1 MPQWGRLFPAAFPM
15 PSLDIGRIEEARAL
29 CQSSEIIDLH
39 IDTLIPVRIW
49 GFDPLAGRR
58 RWPFGR
64 FFFGHLDL
72 PRSQRGGLSGAMW
85 SITTNPYR
93 GAKGRWRAFQ
103 RTLTRFRALADA
115 SEGQLCLVRNL
126 SEYRAARARGSHAAL
141 LSIQG
146 GNGLEAA
153 PGEAAGVPDDL
164 LTRVTLIHMTHSVYG
179 GTSAPFNPFR
189 RQRGLTDRGRAL
201 VEQLNHQRVF
211 VDLAHIHPRAFW
223 DAVEV
228 HDATQPLI
236 VTHTGV
242 CGVNPHWRNIDD
254 DQLRAVADTGG
265 VIGIIFHP
273 PYLRPRGGSR
283 GVALI
288 VDHIAHV
295 VETVGEDFAAVGS
308 DYDGA
313 ISPPTGLRGSDCYP
327 NLVAE
332 MLSRGWSDARI
343 QKILGENFLR
353 SFGELRPGKTQR

>member
-1 MPQWGRLFPAAFPM
+1 MDEAQ
-15 PSLDIGRIEEARAL
+15 SLCRA
-29 CQSSEIIDLH
+29 SEILDLH

-49 GFDPLAGRR
+49 GFDPLEGRR
-58 RWPFGR
+58 RWPLGR

-72 PRSQRGGLSGAMW
+72 PRAQRGGLSGAMW

-93 GAKGRWRAFQ
+93 SARGRWRAFE
-103 RTLTRFRALADA
+103 RTLERFRNLANSSD
-115 SEGQLCLVRNL
+115 GKLCLVRSL
-126 SEYRAARARGSHAAL
+126 SEYRDVRARGAHAAL

-146 GNGLEAA
+146 GNSLEGA
-153 PGEAAGVPDDL
+153 PDGAGSVPDDL
-164 LTRVTLIHMTHSVYG
+164 LTRVTLVHMTHSVYG

-189 RQRGLTDRGRAL
+189 RQRGLTDQGRAL
-201 VEQLNHQRVF
+201 VEQLNARRVF
-211 VDLAHIHPRAFW
+211 VDLAHIHPQAFW

-228 HDATQPLI
+228 HDDSQPLI

-242 CGVNPHWRNIDD
+242 SGVNPHWRNIDD
-254 DQLRAVADTGG
+254 DQLRAIADTGG
-265 VIGIIFHP
+265 VVGIIFHP

-295 VETVGEDFAAVGS
+295 VNTVGEDFAAVGS

-313 ISPPTGLRGSDCYP
+313 ISPPVLLRGSDCYP
-327 NLVAE
+327 NLVSE
-332 MLSRGWSDARI
+332 MLSRGWTDTRI

-353 SFGELRPGKTQR
+353 CFGELRPG